1 MVEST
6 SKAWELESLETI
18 PELKTPSLCE
28 IWTWQGDTSVLPYK
42 FESILNS
49 ASTKGEEEFYK
60 HNELKEKYIKDAR
73 FNPDGFYFLTYRSQA
88 IGLTL
93 AMPKADD
100 PTTYEIPYLVST
112 TSHRNKGVEAAL
124 LSLILTFC
132 KKAGAKKVIVD
143 APSEDL

>member
-1 MVEST
+1 M
-6 SKAWELESLETI
+6 
-18 PELKTPSLCE
+18 
-28 IWTWQGDTSVLPYK
+28 PYK

-49 ASTKGEEEFYK
+49 ASTKGFEEFYK

-100 PTTYEIPYLVST
+100 PTTYEIPYLVSA
-112 TSHRNKGVEAAL
+112 TSHRNKGVESAL

-132 KKAGAKKVIVD
+132 KKAGAKSVVVD